1 MPKPKEFDVI
11 IVGGGIAGLSAGV
24 TSARLGRRT
33 AILTGDLPGGQ
44 LMSIEK
50 IEGLPGHPDGIA
62 GYDLCPIMQDQA
74 VAAGAD
80 FVVSAL
86 VRLDALRSKWCVAS
100 GQGDLIGAAIVLATG
115 SEFKKLE
122 VPGEGRLTGNGVS
135 HCATCDAPLLRGRIV
150 AVVGGGDSA
159 LQEALTL
166 AEFASK
172 IILCHRGTALNGQM
186 CYRERVT
193 AHPKIEI
200 RCNTVVTEILGET
213 VVTGLR
219 TQDLGSGAFRDVAT
233 AAVFAY
239 VGLRPNTSF
248 LQNLLGLDPAG
259 RIPTDAL
266 TRTELPGIFAAGT
279 IRANSPCRAASAAG
293 DGATAAVAVD
303 RFLANGSWPDGAFN
317 KQGEILPA
325 FSTLRADGR

>member
-1 MPKPKEFDVI
+1 LPREFDLI

-24 TSARLGRRT
+24 TSARLGRKT

-74 VAAGAD
+74 VAAGAE
-80 FVVSAL
+80 FVMSAL
-86 VRLDALRSKWCVAS
+86 VRLDPLRSKWRVAS
-100 GQGDLIGAAIVLATG
+100 GEGDLIGAAIVLATG

-122 VPGEGRLTGNGVS
+122 VPGEERLTGNGVS
-135 HCATCDAPLLRGRIV
+135 HCATCDAPLLSGRIV

-159 LQEALTL
+159 MQEALTL

-172 IILCHRGTALNGQM
+172 IILFHRGNALKGQM

-193 AHPKIEI
+193 AHPKIEV
-200 RCNTVVTEILGET
+200 RSNRVVTEILGET
-213 VVTGLR
+213 AVTGVR
-219 TQDLGSGAFRDVAT
+219 TQDLGSGALDSVEA

-239 VGLRPNTSF
+239 VGLRPNTAF
-248 LQNLLGLDPAG
+248 VQNLLGLDPAG

-279 IRANSPCRAASAAG
+279 VRAHSPCRAASAVG

-303 RFLANGSWPDGAFN
+303 RFLANGSWSDGAE
-317 KQGEILPA
+317 KGEVLPA
-325 FSTLRADGR
+325 LSTPGADGR

>member
-1 MPKPKEFDVI
+1 LPKEFDVI
-11 IVGGGIAGLSAGV
+11 IVGGGIAGLSASM
-24 TSARLGRRT
+24 TSARLGRKT
-33 AILTGDLPGGQ
+33 AIVTGDLPGGQ

-74 VAAGAD
+74 VAAGVE
-80 FVVSAL
+80 FVISAL
-86 VRLDALRSKWCVAS
+86 VRLDPIRSKWRVAS
-100 GQGDLIGAAIVLATG
+100 GEADLIAAAIVLATG

-122 VPGEGRLTGNGVS
+122 VPGEERLMGNGVS
-135 HCATCDAPLLRGRIV
+135 HCATCDAPLLRGRTV

-159 LQEALTL
+159 MQEALTL

-172 IILCHRGTALNGQM
+172 IILFHRGNALKGQM

-193 AHPKIEI
+193 AHPKIEV
-200 RCNTVVTEILGET
+200 RSNMVVTEILGET
-213 VVTGLR
+213 AVTGVR
-219 TQDLGSGAFRDVAT
+219 TQDLGSGALDDVET

-239 VGLRPNTSF
+239 VGLRPNTAF

-279 IRANSPCRAASAAG
+279 IRAHSPCRAASAAG

-303 RFLANGSWPDGAFN
+303 RFLANGSWSDGALN
-317 KQGEILPA
+317 KKGEVLPA
-325 FSTLRADGR
+325 FSTLCADRR